1 VATDGLM
8 MIEHIFTAGLILTQ
22 LLIAEVPFTHNPSPH
37 EDGPEHL
44 QRVALNF
51 RAVPGMTVPFEVET
65 QALVRVHGHLAVQ
78 LELCDH
84 GERMMVTVGYQLDGR
99 WIDGGAKAGS
109 NVDRD
114 AHYHV
119 MPFSWAEVVEPGR
132 HEVRLMARA
141 VDLDD
146 GRCRAYFKPRG
157 FSRMHVEVLEQ
168 P

>member
-1 VATDGLM
+1 M
-8 MIEHIFTAGLILTQ
+8 MIEHIFAAGLILTQ
-22 LLIAEVPFTHNPSPH
+22 LLIAGVPFTHNPSPS
-37 EDGPEHL
+37 EDGPEHQ

-65 QALVRVHGHLAVQ
+65 QALVRVHGYLAVQ
-78 LELCDH
+78 LELCEH
-84 GERMMVTVGYQLDGR
+84 GERMMVTVGYQLDR
-99 WIDGGAKAGS
+99 EWIDSGSKVGS

>member
-1 VATDGLM
+1 MATDGLM
-8 MIEHIFTAGLILTQ
+8 MIEHIFAAGLILTQ
-22 LLIAEVPFTHNPSPH
+22 LLIAEVPFTHNPSPN
-37 EDGPEHL
+37 EDGPQPL
-44 QRVALNF
+44 QRVALDF

-65 QALVRVHGHLAVQ
+65 RALVRVYGHLAVQ
-78 LELCDH
+78 LERCDH
-84 GERMMVTVGYQLDGR
+84 GERMMVTVGYQLDR
-99 WIDGGAKAGS
+99 EWIDSGSKVGS

-119 MPFSWAEVVEPGR
+119 MPFSWTEVVEPGR
-132 HEVRLMARA
+132 HDVRLMARA

-146 GRCRAYFKPRG
+146 GRCRAYFKPRQ

>member
-1 VATDGLM
+1 VTV
-8 MIEHIFTAGLILTQ
+8 EHIFAAGLILTQ
-22 LLIAEVPFTHNPSPH
+22 LLIAEVPFTHNPSPS
-37 EDGPEHL
+37 EDGPEHQ

-65 QALVRVHGHLAVQ
+65 HALVRVHGYLAVQ
-78 LELCDH
+78 LELCEH
-84 GERMMVTVGYQLDGR
+84 GERMMVTVGYQLDR
-99 WIDGGAKAGS
+99 EWIDSGSKVGS

-132 HEVRLMARA
+132 HEVRLMARSL
-141 VDLDD
+141 DLD
-146 GRCRAYFKPRG
+146 GGKCRAYFKPRQ